1 MPLGAGLRPLLAGGL
16 RRHVR
21 PSGGPVLHLGALT
34 GMTLSAR
41 LAFPLV
47 PRLRFFTLLLVLAV
61 VLEVAQSVVQ
71 PSRDFSY
78 LDILANLCGVGLG
91 ALGWR
96 FWRGSPWERR
106 SRRD

>member
-1 MPLGAGLRPLLAGGL
+1 
-16 RRHVR
+16 
-21 PSGGPVLHLGALT
+21 
-34 GMTLSAR
+34 MTLSAR

-106 SRRD
+106 SRGQRAVSGHRNSGGPAGRPPAAIGPAVE